1 MPKLTRELYPIIWI
15 LKIPQL
21 DIMPWLEMRQLL
33 IEGIANTAVGANALQ
48 NLRDGN
54 HNIAIGPESLEA
66 NTDGSNNTVVGS
78 NAMESNTTGNNNI
91 AVGYQTGYTNTSGN
105 NNTLIGSQAD
115 VISGSLTNA
124 TAIGANAIVDASNK
138 IRLGD
143 NNITVIEAKVSLTT
157 SSDRRLKANI
167 VNTKYG
173 LETILKLNPVD
184 YILKSNGLA
193 QIGFIAQDIK
203 PLIPEA
209 VNGKEGIL
217 EKGETLG
224 ITYSSLIPVL
234 TKAIKEQNVILEK
247 NKEEINTLKSEIEA
261 LKKLVQ
267 TLIDNQ

>member
-1 MPKLTRELYPIIWI
+1 M
-15 LKIPQL
+15 
-21 DIMPWLEMRQLL
+21 
-33 IEGIANTAVGANALQ
+33 
-48 NLRDGN
+48 
-54 HNIAIGPESLEA
+54 
-66 NTDGSNNTVVGS
+66 
-78 NAMESNTTGNNNI
+78 
-91 AVGYQTGYTNTSGN
+91 
-105 NNTLIGSQAD
+105 
-115 VISGSLTNA
+115 
-124 TAIGANAIVDASNK
+124 
-138 IRLGD
+138 
-143 NNITVIEAKVSLTT
+143 ITVIEGKVGFTI

-167 VNTKYG
+167 ENTKYG
-173 LETILKLNPVD
+173 LETILKLAPVD
-184 YILKSNGLA
+184 YTLKSNGLA